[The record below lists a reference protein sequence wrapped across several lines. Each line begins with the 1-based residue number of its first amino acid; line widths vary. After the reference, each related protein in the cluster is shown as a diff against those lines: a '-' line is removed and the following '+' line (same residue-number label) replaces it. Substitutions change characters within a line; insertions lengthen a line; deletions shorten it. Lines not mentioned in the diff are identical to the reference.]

1 MIDLLYIYITTRKEW
16 NCKTKKEKKPCK
28 TEKRKRLKC
37 TKGTNYTLR
46 LKQKKVYVYSLLFN
60 INSLNLLPSSSVALS
75 IFATQR
81 HPRSNSSSSPTV
93 VDHQSRA
100 LNSDM
105 VLLCYAKSE
114 ICKTSVDYEQK
125 STNNLF
131 QMMSIIK
138 LLFKRPGSN
147 KQTNTSNNYDPFFWQ
162 GNQVYYQNSN
172 VFYS

>member
-16 NCKTKKEKKPCK
+16 NCKTKKEKKTCK
-28 TEKRKRLKC
+28 TKKRKRLKC
-37 TKGTNYTLR
+37 TNYTLR

-105 VLLCYAKSE
+105 VLFCYAKSE

>member
-1 MIDLLYIYITTRKEW
+1 MIYYTYILQPERNDTVKLKKKKKTVKRKKKTIKMYKRNKLYI
-16 NCKTKKEKKPCK
+16 KTK
-28 TEKRKRLKC
+28 TE
-37 TKGTNYTLR
+37 
-46 LKQKKVYVYSLLFN
+46 KVYVYSLLFN
-60 INSLNLLPSSSVALS
+60 INSLNHLPSSSVALS

-147 KQTNTSNNYDPFFWQ
+147 KQTKFLTNTSNNYDPFF
-162 GNQVYYQNSN
+162 
-172 VFYS
+172 

>member
-1 MIDLLYIYITTRKEW
+1 MYKRNKLYI
-16 NCKTKKEKKPCK
+16 KTK
-28 TEKRKRLKC
+28 TEKS
-37 TKGTNYTLR
+37 LR
-46 LKQKKVYVYSLLFN
+46 VQFN
-60 INSLNLLPSSSVALS
+60 INSLNHLPSSSVALS

-100 LNSDM
+100 LNNDM

-172 VFYS
+172 VL

>member
-1 MIDLLYIYITTRKEW
+1 M
-16 NCKTKKEKKPCK
+16 
-28 TEKRKRLKC
+28 
-37 TKGTNYTLR
+37 
-46 LKQKKVYVYSLLFN
+46 YSLLFN

-147 KQTNTSNNYDPFFWQ
+147 KLTNTSNNMIHFSDKAIKFITRIQMSFIARIII
-162 GNQVYYQNSN
+162 
-172 VFYS
+172 FMF

>member
-16 NCKTKKEKKPCK
+16 NCKTKKEKKPVKLKKKTIKMYKRNKLYIKTK
-28 TEKRKRLKC
+28 TE
-37 TKGTNYTLR
+37 
-46 LKQKKVYVYSLLFN
+46 KVYVYSLLFN
-60 INSLNLLPSSSVALS
+60 INSLNHLPSSSVALS